1 MSSGTS
7 GWQRS
12 VIAVISAAVDP
23 DPGDAMIAASIA
35 GCATTP
41 HG

>member
-7 GWQRS
+7 GWQGT
-12 VIAVISAAVDP
+12 VIAVISAGSIP
-23 DPGDAMIAASIA
+23 SDAAIAASIA
-35 GCATTP
+35 GCATMP